1 MLSVLGRGTRTEGD
15 TGLIVIYPRRPY
27 KARGRRTLITSLP
40 TYSIKCIMAP
50 NVIPSPF
57 GPLPPL
63 PETNFIYTILH
74 SPSPPR
80 PPLPDDYVTHIDG
93 ITGEQRTLKQLIAR
107 INELGAAFLAPRDQ
121 GGLAI
126 RPKGQVVGLLSSNT
140 IDYPTVVFAL
150 LQTAIPVA
158 LLNSHST
165 APELA
170 HQLKLA
176 RVTHVI
182 VGPSSIPILKR
193 ALQIAGLRNVGMTI
207 MEGCG
212 KRARAGE
219 LTLQGLIDRT
229 KKLGVQP
236 AAVMISHGNLNAC
249 YAQILTW
256 AFYSLQAQPREQPRY
271 SEYPMDLAFL
281 PMYHTMGLHVYN
293 FRHFIS
299 PSTLIVL
306 PSWDADKVLECI
318 TKYRV
323 TNIAMVPS
331 LVFQLLAHP
340 KLRSKE
346 VDLSSLTGIGTGAAY
361 LPPETEREFLNVLS
375 AKGNKGTKLQRLH
388 SGYGLS
394 ESTIAVASMPV
405 EGMLGG
411 KLGPKEGSAGVL
423 LPGCSGRLCREAP
436 PGTPM
441 EELEDVAPGE
451 PGELYVQGLL
461 TALGYWDNEQ
471 ATKEAFLPGGW
482 LRTGDRFVYKDGH
495 LWFQDRAKDTLKV
508 SGVQVSPTEIE
519 AVLKDHPEGYLLD
532 ACVAGVP
539 GPRNDGELVPRAW
552 VVLAP
557 AGHKAG
563 SKKVIVDL
571 NEWVQGQLSKP
582 KQLRGGIEIVKEI
595 PKNPTGKVL
604 RRVLQ
609 DRYSKTHG
617 KIKGKL

>member
-1 MLSVLGRGTRTEGD
+1 
-15 TGLIVIYPRRPY
+15 
-27 KARGRRTLITSLP
+27 
-40 TYSIKCIMAP
+40 MAP
-50 NVIPSPF
+50 NIITSPL

-63 PETNFIYTILH
+63 PENNFIYTLLH
-74 SPSPPR
+74 APSPPR

-93 ITGEQRTLKQLIAR
+93 ITGEQRTLKQFIAR
-107 INELGAAFLAPRDQ
+107 INALGGALVAPKDQ

-126 RPKGQVVGLLSSNT
+126 RPKEQVVGLLSSNC
-140 IDYPTVVFAL
+140 IDYPVVVFAL
-150 LQTAIPVA
+150 LQTTTPLA

-182 VGPSSIPILKR
+182 VGPSSIPVLKQ
-193 ALQIAGLRNVGMTI
+193 ALQIAGLRNVGITV

-219 LTLQGLIDRT
+219 LTLDKLIDRT
-229 KKLGVQP
+229 KKRGVQP
-236 AAVMISHGNLNAC
+236 AGIANVKRDTLAYLVFSSGTSGLPKAVMISHGNLNAC
-249 YAQILTW
+249 YAQILISVFH
-256 AFYSLQAQPREQPRY
+256 AFQAQPPEKPEY
-271 SEYPMDLAFL
+271 TEYPMSLAFL

-293 FRHFIS
+293 FRHFIA
-299 PSTLIVL
+299 PNTLIVL

-323 TNIAMVPS
+323 TSIALVPS
-331 LVFQLLAHP
+331 LVFQLLSHP

-346 VDLSSLTGIGTGAAY
+346 VDLSSLSGIGTGAAY
-361 LPPETEREFLNVLS
+361 LPPEAEKKFLNVLS
-375 AKGNKGTKLQRLH
+375 NKGKKGGKIQRLS

-405 EGMLGG
+405 QGMLGG
-411 KLGPKEGSAGVL
+411 KLGPKEGSAGVF
-423 LPGCSGRLCREAP
+423 LPGCSGRLCKEAP

-451 PGELYVQGLL
+451 PGELYVQGPL
-461 TALGYWDNEQ
+461 TTLGYWENEQ

-482 LRTGDRFVYKDGH
+482 LRTGDRFIYKDGH

-519 AVLKDHPEGYLLD
+519 AVLKDHPEGYLSD

-552 VVLAP
+552 VVLSP

-563 SKKVIVDL
+563 AKKVIADL

-582 KQLRGGIEIVKEI
+582 KQLRGGIEVVKVI

-609 DRYSKTHG
+609 DRYAKTHG
-617 KIKGKL
+617 KVKGKL

>member
-236 AAVMISHGNLNAC
+236 AGIADVKRHTLAYLVFSSG
-249 YAQILTW
+249 TT
-256 AFYSLQAQPREQPRY
+256 QPREQPRY

-293 FRHFIS
+293 F
-299 PSTLIVL
+299 STLIVL

-451 PGELYVQGLL
+451 PGELYVQGPL

-495 LWFQDRAKDTLKV
+495 LWFQDRAK
-508 SGVQVSPTEIE
+508 

-582 KQLRGGIEIVKEI
+582 KQLRGGIEIVKE
-595 PKNPTGKVL
+595 V
-604 RRVLQ
+604 RRFDSQVAC
-609 DRYSKTHG
+609 D
-617 KIKGKL
+617 KGKAIVYHIFACTIRTGTLAVV

>member
-236 AAVMISHGNLNAC
+236 AGIADVKRHTLAYLVFSSGTTVMISHGNLNAC

-306 PSWDADKVLECI
+306 PSWDADK
-318 TKYRV
+318 
-323 TNIAMVPS
+323 
-331 LVFQLLAHP
+331 LLAHP

-411 KLGPKEGSAGVL
+411 KLGPKEGSAGVAQAD
-423 LPGCSGRLCREAP
+423 CREAP

-508 SGVQVSPTEIE
+508 SGVQ
-519 AVLKDHPEGYLLD
+519 GYLLD

-582 KQLRGGIEIVKEI
+582 KQLRGGIEIVKEERFYDEYYKTVI
-595 PKNPTGKVL
+595 PRL
-604 RRVLQ
+604 MER
-609 DRYSKTHG
+609 
-617 KIKGKL
+617 

>member
-1 MLSVLGRGTRTEGD
+1 
-15 TGLIVIYPRRPY
+15 
-27 KARGRRTLITSLP
+27 
-40 TYSIKCIMAP
+40 MAP
-50 NVIPSPF
+50 NVIQSPF
-57 GPLPPL
+57 GPLPPV
-63 PETNFIYTILH
+63 PETNFINTILH
-74 SPSPPR
+74 APSPPR

-107 INELGAAFLAPRDQ
+107 INQVGAALVAPKDQ

-126 RPKGQVVGLLSSNT
+126 RPKEQTVGLLSTNC
-140 IDYPTVVFAL
+140 IDYPVVVFAL
-150 LQTAIPVA
+150 LQTTIPVA

-176 RVTHVI
+176 RVSHVI
-182 VGPSSIPILKR
+182 VGPSSVSVLKQ
-193 ALQIAGLRNVGMTI
+193 ALQIAGLRDVGMTV

-212 KRARAGE
+212 KHARAGE
-219 LTLQGLIDRT
+219 LSLQRLVDRT
-229 KKLGVQP
+229 KKCGVQP
-236 AAVMISHGNLNAC
+236 AGITDARRDTLAYLVFSSGTSGLPKAVMISHGNLNAC
-249 YAQILTW
+249 YMQILIW
-256 AFYSLQAQPREQPRY
+256 AFHAAQAQPPIKPKH
-271 SEYPMDLAFL
+271 SEYPIGLAFL

-293 FRHFIS
+293 FRHFIV
-299 PSTLIVL
+299 PNTLVVL
-306 PSWDADKVLECI
+306 PSWDADRVLDCI
-318 TKYRV
+318 TKYHI
-323 TNIAMVPS
+323 TGMAIVPS

-346 VDLSSLTGIGTGAAY
+346 VDLSSLSAIGTGAAY
-361 LPPETEREFLNVLS
+361 LPPETEKEFLDVIE
-375 AKGNKGTKLQRLH
+375 AKGSEGAKLQRLN

-394 ESTIAVASMPV
+394 ES
-405 EGMLGG
+405 GG
-411 KLGPKEGSAGVL
+411 KIGPKLGSAGVL
-423 LPGCSGRLCREAP
+423 LPGCEARLCKEAP
-436 PGTPM
+436 SGTPM

-451 PGELYVQGLL
+451 PGELYVSGPLV
-461 TALGYWDNEQ
+461 ALGYWENEA
-471 ATKEAFLPGGW
+471 ATKEAFLPGRW
-482 LRTGDRFVYKDGH
+482 LRTGDRFVHREGH

-519 AVLKDHPEGYLLD
+519 AVLKDHPNAYLMD

-552 VVLAP
+552 VVLSP

-563 SKKVIVDL
+563 AKKVIAEL

-582 KQLRGGIEIVKEI
+582 KQLRGGIEIVKVI

-609 DRYSKTHG
+609 DRYAKTHG
-617 KIKGKL
+617 KVKGKL